1 MVDPE
6 IYIKEG
12 LKIVKALMAEGNLPM
27 ALRTCQELLK
37 VNPYHRKVQKYLKEI
52 EERIVK
58 QNEKK
63 VEADIEAT
71 MHLWKEERFDDLM
84 KIYVRLYQYA
94 PQHARLQKLIAKLNE
109 KLSAQ
114 QKNVRGAL
122 IHESLA
128 KIQTLL
134 REEKFGDT
142 IQAGNEL
149 LRVDPLN
156 SEAAAYLKKAKNGL
170 IEQKLKDGARITESA
185 DFDRQ
190 LEFFNS
196 LLAID
201 PEHKEVKRLALR
213 AQSHVAEQKMI
224 AEKIHLNESV
234 ARMKELFKNGEYEM
248 VLQSCEEIE
257 RLDPGNFTAR
267 VFRKKAKRTIRAEIE
282 ILTVKLL
289 KETWK
294 GMEPE
299 YQKNPKG
306 FVKM

>member
-6 IYIKEG
+6 QYIKEG
-12 LKIVKALMAEGNLPM
+12 LKIVKALMGEGNLPM
-27 ALRTCQELLK
+27 ALRTCRELLK

-52 EERIVK
+52 EERIVE

-63 VEADIEAT
+63 VEADIDAT

-94 PQHARLQKLIAKLNE
+94 PQNHQLQKLIAKLNE

-114 QKNVRGAL
+114 QKNVRTVVV
-122 IHESLA
+122 HESLA
-128 KIQTLL
+128 KMAAFLNEQ
-134 REEKFGDT
+134 KFGDA
-142 IQAGNEL
+142 IQTGNEL

-156 SEAAAYLKKAKNGL
+156 SEAATYLKKAKNGL
-170 IEQKLKDGARITESA
+170 IEQKLKDSARIMDSA

-190 LEFFNS
+190 LEFFDS
-196 LLAID
+196 LLTID

-213 AQSHVAEQKMI
+213 SRSHLAEQKMI

-234 ARMKELFKNGEYEM
+234 TRMKELFKNAEYEM

-267 VFRKKAKRTIRAEIE
+267 VFRKKAKRTMRAEID

-289 KETWK
+289 KETWTAL
-294 GMEPE
+294 EPE
-299 YQKNPKG
+299 YLKNRG
-306 FVKM
+306 AFVRI